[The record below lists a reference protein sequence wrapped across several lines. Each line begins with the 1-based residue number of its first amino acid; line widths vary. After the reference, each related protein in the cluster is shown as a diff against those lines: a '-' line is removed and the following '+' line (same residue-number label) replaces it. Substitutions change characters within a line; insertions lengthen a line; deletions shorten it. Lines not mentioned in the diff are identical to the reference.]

1 MVALLHFTIYIRC
14 YRTQNKKKKKGS
26 DTKELEQLN
35 HLSMKIQEATS
46 SAAITEKN

>member
-1 MVALLHFTIYIRC
+1 MVALLHFTVYIRC
-14 YRTQNKKKKKGS
+14 YRTQNNGAKKGS
-26 DTKELEQLN
+26 DAKELEQLN